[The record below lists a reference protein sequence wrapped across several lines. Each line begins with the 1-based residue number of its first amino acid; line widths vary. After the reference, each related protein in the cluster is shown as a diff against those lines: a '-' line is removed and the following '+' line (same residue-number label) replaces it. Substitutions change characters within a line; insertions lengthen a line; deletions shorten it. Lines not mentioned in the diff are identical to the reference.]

1 MRRRRT
7 AHHPSG
13 FSSSPGS
20 LREADL
26 FWADLVG
33 EPAAPSMRAFQRRL
47 PGAAPA
53 WRQPA
58 ESDIAVEGAPEGS
71 DESFGLA
78 EALPAGQTASPCDIA
93 KTSETLDGFAV
104 DSSTLTA
111 AHAPIIRAIATCL
124 LALRA
129 GPRPIRIVDIS
140 GFTDTAGN
148 DANNLTLGKKRAD
161 AVRTAIENELERQTP
176 GSAASFAFRTR
187 SLGQTQQ
194 IAGGAAA
201 NRRVEVSV
209 DVTVSAI
216 VVHASA
222 PDTHK
227 IASNLCPAGLE
238 HFCCVRNIGN
248 IVLAAEI
255 SPAITG
261 NPGPR
266 LTWDATGAAITSP
279 GVGTDVKT
287 ARMSSAAAGK
297 FPIRVSWDGTVVR
310 NAVVWVIWSTTTV
323 AIGSITTP
331 TLSAV
336 AFHVRA
342 AIQHRFRILP
352 PEIITDADR
361 PDIHGPAVPVPG
373 AASTHVLSLTA
384 LAGGACGHRWDAS
397 RQVRARVLNP
407 HLYTF
412 TQLGGKLGRLWA
424 DPPVANSV
432 RENYPA
438 DDVVGND
445 DTSDTDENNSPYC
458 SAGVVTGNDAPTM
471 GLLHATGAD
480 GNTFEIRAHFRE
492 FLRVNLGTKWYRAS
506 DFSLWRVH
514 FRFRRVAGAWTDNV
528 SSFAP
533 DNTGF

>member
-7 AHHPSG
+7 THSRSG
-13 FSSSPGS
+13 FGSSPGS

-26 FWADLVG
+26 FWATLVG
-33 EPAAPSMRAFQRRL
+33 EPAPAPMRAFQRRL

-58 ESDIAVEGAPEGS
+58 ESDTAVEDAPEGS

-111 AHAPIIRAIATCL
+111 GHATIIRAIATCL

-140 GFTDTAGN
+140 GFTDTAGT
-148 DANNLTLGKKRAD
+148 DASNVILGKRRAD
-161 AVRTAIENELERQTP
+161 AVRAAIETELERQTP
-176 GSAASFAFRTR
+176 GSAAGFAFRTR
-187 SLGQTQQ
+187 SLGRTQQ
-194 IAGGAAA
+194 IPGGDVA
-201 NRRVEVSV
+201 NRRVEVFV
-209 DVTVSAI
+209 EVTISAI
-216 VVHASA
+216 VVHATA

-261 NPGPR
+261 NPGRR

-310 NAVVWVIWSTTTV
+310 NAVVWVIWSTTAVTT
-323 AIGSITTP
+323 APITTP
-331 TLSAV
+331 ALLAG
-336 AFHVRA
+336 ALHIRA
-342 AIQHRFRILP
+342 AIEHRFRVQP

-373 AASTHVLSLTA
+373 AAQTHVLSLTA

-407 HLYTF
+407 HLYTIAD
-412 TQLGGKLGRLWA
+412 LGGPLGRLWA
-424 DPPVANSV
+424 DPPAANSV

-438 DDVVGND
+438 NDVQGND

-458 SAGVVTGNDAPTM
+458 SAGVVTGIDAPTM
-471 GLLHATGAD
+471 ALLNATGAD

-528 SSFAP
+528 SVFAQ